1 MKNFKS
7 PRKSLGSLDAETTA
21 GLIAAAA
28 DVALVVDRKGV
39 IKDIAF
45 GSDDLSREVEGEWTG
60 QPWLETV
67 TNDSRPKIE
76 ALLKDAASN
85 AGLRWRQLNHASSR
99 GATVPVMYSAI
110 RLGDDG
116 RVLALGRDL
125 RALSTLQQRL
135 IAAEQSIE
143 RDYSRLRHA
152 EMRYRLLFQVS
163 SEPVLVVDAGT
174 QKVVDSNPAAAQL
187 LGEGAKRLVGRSF
200 PEGFDAPGTKS
211 INTLLST
218 VRATGRAEDLRVR
231 LLDGQREFLV
241 SASLFRQDNASHF
254 LVRLSPV
261 HANTASLA
269 VPRAKSRLL
278 EVVDGLPDGVV
289 VTGVD
294 GRILTANRAFLDL
307 AQLATEEQARNQSLE
322 RWLGRPGVD
331 LGVLVANLRQH
342 GSVRL
347 FSTTL
352 RGEYGS
358 SAEVEIS
365 AVSVPEGPE
374 PCFGFTLRNVGRR
387 LAAETRGSRELPRS
401 VEQLTELVGRVSLK
415 DLVRETTDVIERL
428 CIEAALELTRDNRAS
443 AAEMLG
449 LSRQSLYVKL
459 RRYGLGDLDSSDA
472 DSENVSGTSTRQ

>member
-7 PRKSLGSLDAETTA
+7 PRKALGSLDAETTA

-28 DVALVVDRKGV
+28 DVALVIDRKGV
-39 IKDIAF
+39 IKDMAF
-45 GSDDLSREVEGEWTG
+45 GSEELSREVDSEWTG
-60 QPWLETV
+60 QSWLETV
-67 TNDSRPKIE
+67 TIESRPKIE
-76 ALLKDAASN
+76 SLLKDAATN
-85 AGLRWRQLNHASSR
+85 AGLRWRQLNHPTAR
-99 GATVPVMYSAI
+99 GASVPVMYSAI

-125 RALSTLQQRL
+125 RALSALQQRL

-163 SEPVLVVDAGT
+163 SEPVLVVDAAT
-174 QKVVDSNPAAAQL
+174 QRVVDSNPAAAQL
-187 LGEGAKRLVGRSF
+187 LGEGAKRLVGRAF
-200 PEGFDAPGTKS
+200 PDGFDAPGTKA
-211 INTLLST
+211 INSLLST
-218 VRATGRAEDLRVR
+218 VRATGRAEDLRAR
-231 LLDGQREFLV
+231 LSGAQREFLV

-261 HANTASLA
+261 HADATAVL
-269 VPRAKSRLL
+269 PRAKSRLL
-278 EVVDGLPDGVV
+278 EVVEGLPDGVV
-289 VTGVD
+289 VTGTD

-358 SAEVEIS
+358 SSEVEIS
-365 AVSVPEGPE
+365 AVSVSESPE
-374 PCFGFTLRNVGRR
+374 PCFGFTMRNVGRR
-387 LAAETRGSRELPRS
+387 LAVESRTARELPRS

-459 RRYGLGDLDSSDA
+459 RRYGLGDLDSADN
-472 DSENVSGTSTRQ
+472 DSENLSGTSTRQ